1 MRNPET
7 KGIYLPLA
15 RQHVRAASRWIHE
28 VGTDYWY
35 HPAGGAVTDPL
46 GAAATTTGDELA
58 ENGWTSV
65 SLVNTVGSG
74 GDLLG
79 GALTAGV
86 PADAGDANHILT
98 NASGDLLVCSP
109 MFGTYGHGLMA
120 SKLVGRRTPPT
131 SLNLEAYAAFSVT
144 SADEPT
150 SGFGFFEDATTTTS
164 ATEALQTAFISANSA
179 NFELNTN
186 ASTTLTS
193 VGAACDSNWHLWRI
207 TMKYNSAGVATAYWY
222 IDDVLQGSLPPTTDE
237 APYAFGLHTLT
248 TNRLKMSWFHVYYDW

>member
-1 MRNPET
+1 MPGRGGPT
-7 KGIYLPLA
+7 KNFYLPLA
-15 RQHVRAASRWIHE
+15 RQHVRSASRWIHE

-35 HPAGGAVTDPL
+35 HPAGGSIMDPL
-46 GAAATTTGDELA
+46 AAASTATGDELA
-58 ENGWTSV
+58 ENGWTAT

-74 GDLLG
+74 GDLLSSSD
-79 GALTAGV
+79 
-86 PADAGDANHILT
+86 PGDANHILT

-109 MFGTYGHGLMA
+109 IFGTYGHGLMA
-120 SKLVGRRTPPT
+120 SKLVGKNTVPT
-131 SLNLEAYAAFSVT
+131 SLNLEAYAAFSVA

-164 ATEALQTAFISANSA
+164 ATEALQTAFISSNGA

-193 VGAACDSNWHLWRI
+193 VGAAIDTNWHLWRI
-207 TMKYNSAGVATAYWY
+207 TMKYNTSGVATAYWY

-237 APYAFGLHTLT
+237 APYAFGLHSLT
-248 TNRLKMSWFHVYYDW
+248 TNRLKMSWFHIYYDW